1 MILTMK
7 ITGKFYCLGDLHIHD
22 WNTFNQDLYRT
33 KMLLTWFKDL
43 VFKSHSKGN
52 KVLIAGDLFHNPS
65 HMSNELFRLVSQ
77 TFSEIDHICGEMVYC
92 ISGNHDRDGDDP
104 IKSPS
109 WVKTFSEIY
118 HFMKCID
125 FSVVEVNGCRVFG
138 IPYLRDDVG
147 LENAM
152 RVCSQSKHNAPRV
165 LLIHKELAGA
175 EDTNGMKCER
185 KGDQSKLSTFFQN
198 FDYVVCGHIHKPQ
211 LLRKNILMCGS
222 PMQMRVC
229 DMGTDMGYWVLD
241 KHGFE
246 FHKAELPEFRYEGDP
261 GKNFDCYIKRKVVKT
276 KSRDGKATNEIKM
289 NDWSGMID
297 DYSDYI
303 GEKRKKRRK
312 LLKDLLNDA
321 ELS

>member
-1 MILTMK
+1 MK

-33 KMLLTWFKDL
+33 KMLLTWFKEL
-43 VFKSHSKGN
+43 VINAHKEKA

-65 HMSNELFRLVSQ
+65 HMSNELFRLVNQ
-77 TFSEIDHICGEMVYC
+77 TFSEIQYRVGYETVLCV
-92 ISGNHDRDGDDP
+92 SGNHDRDGDDP

-109 WVKTFSEIY
+109 WVKTFSGMY
-118 HFMKCID
+118 SFLKCID
-125 FSVVEVNGCRVFG
+125 FTTVDEIFYEVIG
-138 IPYLRDDVG
+138 IPYLKDDVG

-152 RVCSQSKHNAPRV
+152 KVVERSKHDVPRILV
-165 LLIHKELAGA
+165 IHKELPGA
-175 EDTNGMKCER
+175 EDTNGMRCEN
-185 KGDQSKLSTFFQN
+185 KGKQTKLSTFFQH

>member
-1 MILTMK
+1 MK

-33 KMLLTWFKDL
+33 KMLLTWFKEL
-43 VFKSHSKGN
+43 VINAHKEKA

-65 HMSNELFRLVSQ
+65 HMSNELFRLVTQ
-77 TFSEIDHICGEMVYC
+77 TFSEIQYRVGYETVLCV
-92 ISGNHDRDGDDP
+92 SGNHDRDGDDP

-109 WVKTFSEIY
+109 WVKTFSGMY
-118 HFMKCID
+118 SFLKCID
-125 FSVVEVNGCRVFG
+125 FTTVDEIFYEVIG
-138 IPYLRDDVG
+138 IPYLKDDVG

-152 RVCSQSKHNAPRV
+152 KVVERSKHDVPRILV
-165 LLIHKELAGA
+165 IHKELPGA
-175 EDTNGMKCER
+175 EDTNGMRCEN
-185 KGDQSKLSTFFQN
+185 KGKQTKLSTFFQH

>member
-1 MILTMK
+1 MK

-33 KMLLTWFKDL
+33 KMLLTWFKEL
-43 VFKSHSKGN
+43 VINAHKEKA

-65 HMSNELFRLVSQ
+65 HMSNELFRLVNQ
-77 TFSEIDHICGEMVYC
+77 TFSEIQYRVGYETVLCV
-92 ISGNHDRDGDDP
+92 SGNHDRDGDDP

-109 WVKTFSEIY
+109 WVKTFSGMY
-118 HFMKCID
+118 SFLKCID
-125 FSVVEVNGCRVFG
+125 FTTVDEIFYEVIG
-138 IPYLRDDVG
+138 IPYLKDDVG

-152 RVCSQSKHNAPRV
+152 KVVERSKHDVPRILV
-165 LLIHKELAGA
+165 IHKELPGA
-175 EDTNGMKCER
+175 EDTNGMRCEN
-185 KGDQSKLSTFFQN
+185 KGKQTKLSTFFQH

-211 LLRKNILMCGS
+211 LLRKNILMCGP

>member
-1 MILTMK
+1 MK

-33 KMLLTWFKDL
+33 KMLLTWFKEL
-43 VFKSHSKGN
+43 VINAHKEKA

-65 HMSNELFRLVSQ
+65 HMSNELFRLVNQ
-77 TFSEIDHICGEMVYC
+77 TFSEIQYRVGYETVLCV
-92 ISGNHDRDGDDP
+92 SGNHDRDGDDP

-109 WVKTFSEIY
+109 WVKTFSGMY
-118 HFMKCID
+118 SFLKCID
-125 FSVVEVNGCRVFG
+125 FQKIDLWDTEVMG

-152 RVCSQSKHNAPRV
+152 KVFSQNKHDTNRI
-165 LLIHKELAGA
+165 LLTHKELAGA

>member
-1 MILTMK
+1 MK

-33 KMLLTWFKDL
+33 KMLLTWFKEL
-43 VFKSHSKGN
+43 VINAHKEKA

-65 HMSNELFRLVSQ
+65 HMSNELFRLVNQ
-77 TFSEIDHICGEMVYC
+77 TFSEIQYRVGYETVLCV
-92 ISGNHDRDGDDP
+92 SGNHDRDGDDP

-109 WVKTFSEIY
+109 WVKTFSGMY
-118 HFMKCID
+118 SFLKCID
-125 FSVVEVNGCRVFG
+125 FRKIDLWDTEVMG

-147 LENAM
+147 LGNAM
-152 RVCSQSKHNAPRV
+152 KVFSQNKHDTNRI